1 MALLA
6 LAIATGSI
14 SLTTPLNAPFLATGT
29 AADFLAG
36 WAAAAFLGGGAVPPA
51 FLGGGAVPPAF
62 LGGAAAV
69 FLGGTRRALHTFQ
82 RLTHCTLSH
91 VDCRWAVFEGR
102 KKFSY
107 IILLG

>member
-14 SLTTPLNAPFLATGT
+14 SLTTPLTAPFLAAGT

-36 WAAAAFLGGGAVPPA
+36 WAAAA